1 MDYIPKLA
9 KYGESISIKRT
20 VRVSYLGSR
29 YKLVWL
35 RNISLPFSVVINV
48 FCCQMTLNFAVSE
61 AWREAFV
68 TPVCKL
74 QKHYDFRGG

>member
-29 YKLVWL
+29 YK
-35 RNISLPFSVVINV
+35 PF
-48 FCCQMTLNFAVSE
+48 LA
-61 AWREAFV
+61 
-68 TPVCKL
+68 
-74 QKHYDFRGG
+74 